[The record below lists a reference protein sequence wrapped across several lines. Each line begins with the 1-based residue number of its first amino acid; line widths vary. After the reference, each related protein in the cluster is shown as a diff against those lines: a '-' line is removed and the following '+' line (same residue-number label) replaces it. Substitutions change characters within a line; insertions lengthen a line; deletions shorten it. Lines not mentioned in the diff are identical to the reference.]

1 MSDSKD
7 KDQQNNKLNEEQKDK
22 PEDQQE
28 SQDDIKKENPEKNI
42 ETVPENDESE
52 EQQNGNQGKE
62 KQSDAGVLSE
72 EEQEEL
78 MQKYDTESNTR
89 NLSGI
94 MAGVVFF
101 GLLAFSIF
109 QIYTGMFGQYTAYIQ
124 RTVHL
129 GFALSLIFLLF
140 PARRGAPKGK
150 VAWYDFILVLLS
162 IIVCGYWPVY
172 YDTIVQQIGG
182 ITEAQM
188 VIGGIAI
195 LLVLEASRRAVGL
208 PIVIVA
214 AAFLIYAY
222 FGPHMPGDLA
232 HRGLSLQQ
240 LINSMFFTTE
250 GILGTPLQ
258 VSSTYIFLF
267 LLFGAFLVQ
276 TGVGMYFNDL
286 ALAIAGQRT
295 GGPAKVA
302 IFSSALNGTISGS
315 SVANTV
321 TTGSYTIP
329 MMKRLGYRPNFAGA
343 VEAASSTGGQIMPPI
358 MGAAAFLMIEFAG
371 ESYWDIAKAAT
382 IPALLYF
389 AGIWIVTH
397 LEAKRTGLVGLPKD
411 QLPNRMEVLKKIHLL
426 LPILA
431 IVWLLFEGFSIERT
445 ALYGIGIT
453 ILVSL
458 FRKDTRITPSKF
470 VVALTSGARTAL
482 GVAAA
487 TACAGIIVG
496 VVTRTGLGLK
506 IGNSL
511 VSLAGTIAI
520 NADMQ
525 LILTLI
531 FTMIASIILGMGSPT
546 TANYII
552 TSTIAL
558 PAILALNDQLEVA
571 VPVLAAHMFV
581 FYFGIVADIT
591 PPVALAAFA
600 ATGISGGEPIRT
612 GGNAVKLAIAAFII
626 PYMFVLQPEILMI
639 DTNFMEVTF
648 IIITAM
654 LGMIAIGASMV
665 GFWYRRIPWYGRIA
679 AFLTGLFLLYPGTMT
694 DIIGFSAFAIM
705 IVLQFVF
712 KGDKD
717 GKREAQGAN

>member
-1 MSDSKD
+1 
-7 KDQQNNKLNEEQKDK
+7 
-22 PEDQQE
+22 
-28 SQDDIKKENPEKNI
+28 
-42 ETVPENDESE
+42 
-52 EQQNGNQGKE
+52 
-62 KQSDAGVLSE
+62 
-72 EEQEEL
+72 
-78 MQKYDTESNTR
+78 
-89 NLSGI
+89 
-94 MAGVVFF
+94 MAKAVFVI
-101 GLLAFSIF
+101 LIAFSLF
-109 QIYTGMFGQYTAYIQ
+109 QIYTGIFGQYTAYVQ

-129 GFALSLIFLLF
+129 GFALVLIFMLF
-140 PARRGAPKGK
+140 PARRGGPKGK
-150 VAWYDFILVLLS
+150 IAWYDYILAILS
-162 IIVCGYWPVY
+162 IIVAGYWPVY
-172 YDTIVQQIGG
+172 YDTIVQQLGG
-182 ITEAQM
+182 VTEAQL
-188 VIGGIAI
+188 VIGSLGI

-214 AAFLIYAY
+214 VAFLAYAY
-222 FGPHMPGDLA
+222 FGPYMPGALA
-232 HRGLSLQQ
+232 HRGLSLNQ
-240 LINSMFFTTE
+240 LVNSMFFTTE

-286 ALAIAGQRT
+286 ALAIAGKRT

-329 MMKRLGYRPNFAGA
+329 MMKRLGYRKNFAGA
-343 VEAASSTGGQIMPPI
+343 VEAAASTGGQIMPPI
-358 MGAAAFLMIEFAG
+358 MGAAAFLMVEFAG
-371 ESYWDIAKAAT
+371 ESYWNIAKAAA

-397 LEAKRTGLVGLPKD
+397 LEAKRTNLHGLPKD
-411 QLPNRMEVLKKIHLL
+411 QLPKWSVVLKKIHLL

-431 IVWLLFEGFSIERT
+431 IIWLLFEGFSIERT
-445 ALYGIGIT
+445 ALYGIAIT

-470 VVALTSGARTAL
+470 IVALTSGARTAL

-506 IGNSL
+506 FGNML
-511 VSLAGTIAI
+511 VDLAGTLAV
-520 NADMQ
+520 NTDMQ
-525 LILTLI
+525 LILTLV
-531 FTMIASIILGMGSPT
+531 FTMIASLILGMGSPT

-558 PAILALNDQLEVA
+558 PAILALNDQLDVA

-581 FYFGIVADIT
+581 FYFGILADIT

-600 ATGISGGEPIRT
+600 ATGISGGEPMRT
-612 GGNAVKLAIAAFII
+612 GGNAVKLGIAAFII
-626 PYMFVLQPEILMI
+626 PYMFVLQPQLLMI
-639 DTNFMEVTF
+639 DTNVWEVTF
-648 IIITAM
+648 IVFSAL
-654 LGMIAIGASMV
+654 LGMIAIGASMI
-665 GFWYRRIPWYGRIA
+665 GYWYRKIPWYARIA
-679 AFLTGLFLLYPGTMT
+679 AFVVGLMLMYPGTMS
-694 DIIGFSAFAIM
+694 DIIGFGGFAIL
-705 IVLQFVF
+705 IILQFVI
-712 KGDKD
+712 KGGPKV
-717 GKREAQGAN
+717 KEEIPIMK